1 MNPMNDELKDFL
13 NLATLPAR
21 FNKEQ
26 TAGYLG
32 FEPDHIPLLI
42 QKGLLKPLGRPVQN
56 SEKFFAKVEL
66 EKLKNDRE
74 WLSKATA
81 AISLYWQIKNA
92 RKSKG
97 QIVLNQ
103 D

>member
-56 SEKFFAKVEL
+56 S
-66 EKLKNDRE
+66 
-74 WLSKATA
+74 
-81 AISLYWQIKNA
+81 
-92 RKSKG
+92 
-97 QIVLNQ
+97 
-103 D
+103 

>member
-26 TAGYLG
+26 AAGYLG
-32 FEPDHIPLLI
+32 FEPDHLTLFI

-56 SEKFFAKVEL
+56 SEKFFAKVDL

-81 AISLYWQIKNA
+81 AISLYWQIKNE
-92 RKSKG
+92 RKAKG
-97 QIVLNQ
+97 RVLVNQ
-103 D
+103 N